1 VAVLPA
7 SWLNGG
13 AVSLLE
19 SWEYV
24 GIGVRVSLP
33 GATPSAVAQ
42 EKQPLSAVSDL
53 KKRWLA

>member
-13 AVSLLE
+13 AISLLE

-33 GATPSAVAQ
+33 GATYERCGTAETA
-42 EKQPLSAVSDL
+42 LIGCL
-53 KKRWLA
+53 